1 MDGVFRY
8 EITVRYSECDMQQVV
23 FNANYMAYCDDAVDS
38 WFQSRLG
45 SRNLDFDF
53 MLKNF
58 QISWFS
64 PLRYRDDAVLECR
77 LVRWGNTS
85 LEIRIAGSVGESGG
99 GAGGDAGA
107 TGSVGGAGGR
117 KVFEATL
124 TYVSVVPGE
133 VKTTPV
139 PDWVKGQI
147 GLAA

>member
-1 MDGVFRY
+1 
-8 EITVRYSECDMQQVV
+8 VRYGECDMQQVV
-23 FNANYMAYCDDAVDS
+23 FNANYMVYCDDAVDS

-45 SRNLDFDF
+45 SRNLDFDC
-53 MLKNF
+53 MLKDF
-58 QISWFS
+58 HITWFS
-64 PLRYRDDAVLECR
+64 PFRYRDDAVLECR

-85 LEIRIAGSVGESGG
+85 LEIRIV
-99 GAGGDAGA
+99 
-107 TGSVGGAGGR
+107 GSVGGAGGR

>member
-1 MDGVFRY
+1 
-8 EITVRYSECDMQQVV
+8 MQQLV

-58 QISWFS
+58 QITWFS
-64 PLRYRDDAVLECR
+64 PFRYRDEAVLECR

-85 LEIRIAGSVGESGG
+85 LEIRIVGSVGEAGG
-99 GAGGDAGA
+99 GAGGG
-107 TGSVGGAGGR
+107 VGGAGGR